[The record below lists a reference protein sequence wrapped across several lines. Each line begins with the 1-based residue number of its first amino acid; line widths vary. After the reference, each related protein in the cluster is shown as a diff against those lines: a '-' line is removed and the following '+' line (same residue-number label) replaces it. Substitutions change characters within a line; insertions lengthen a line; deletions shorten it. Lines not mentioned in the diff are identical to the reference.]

1 MIILHGRGD
10 SSAGFTWLPP
20 FVNMEDMNY
29 LLLDAPN
36 DDYGGYFWY
45 DLALNQEAG
54 IIDSSKRLT
63 EIFQK
68 NS

>member
-1 MIILHGRGD
+1 
-10 SSAGFTWLPP
+10 
-20 FVNMEDMNY
+20 MNY
-29 LLLDAPN
+29 PLLDAPN
-36 DDYGGYFWY
+36 DDYGGYSWY
-45 DLALNQEAG
+45 DLDPNQEAG